1 MDEQLLKK
9 IDLIRERMG
18 VSYREARDALDRA
31 SGDVVAALV
40 LLEEE
45 LQGCHLCQKLKETL
59 EKGISTKLRLK
70 KGDHT
75 ILEFPAGL
83 GLAGVLGM
91 LLSDELAILG
101 AACTATALLTRCTLE
116 IAGEEREENEIQ
128 IEA

>member
-1 MDEQLLKK
+1 MDELLKK
-9 IDLIRERMG
+9 IDLIRERMD

-31 SGDVVAALV
+31 SGDVVGALV

-75 ILEFPAGL
+75 ILEFPAGR
-83 GLAGVLGM
+83 AGF
-91 LLSDELAILG
+91 S
-101 AACTATALLTRCTLE
+101 
-116 IAGEEREENEIQ
+116 
-128 IEA
+128 

>member
-1 MDEQLLKK
+1 MDELLKK
-9 IDLIRERMG
+9 IDLIRERMD

-31 SGDVVAALV
+31 SGDVVGALV

-45 LQGCHLCQKLKETL
+45 MQGGGLCEKLKETL
-59 EKGISTKLRLK
+59 DKGINAKLRLK

-75 ILEFPAGL
+75 ILEFSAGL

-101 AACTATALLTRCTLE
+101 AACTVTALLTRCTLE
-116 IAGEEREENEIQ
+116 IAGEEREEKERQ
-128 IEA
+128 IET

>member
-1 MDEQLLKK
+1 MDELLKK
-9 IDLIRERMG
+9 IDLIRERMD

-31 SGDVVAALV
+31 SGDVVGALV

-45 LQGCHLCQKLKETL
+45 MQGGGLCEKLKETL
-59 EKGISTKLRLK
+59 DKGINAKLRLK

-75 ILEFPAGL
+75 ILEFSAGL

-101 AACTATALLTRCTLE
+101 AACTVAAFLSGCTLE
-116 IAGEEREENEIQ
+116 IAGEEREEKERQ
-128 IEA
+128 IET

>member
-1 MDEQLLKK
+1 
-9 IDLIRERMG
+9 
-18 VSYREARDALDRA
+18 
-31 SGDVVAALV
+31 
-40 LLEEE
+40 LEEE

-101 AACTATALLTRCTLE
+101 AACTVTALLTRCTLE
-116 IAGEEREENEIQ
+116 IAGEEREEKERQ
-128 IEA
+128 IET

>member
-9 IDLIRERMG
+9 IDLIKERMD
-18 VSYREARDALDRA
+18 VSYKEASDALDRA

-45 LQGCHLCQKLKETL
+45 LQGEHLCEKLKETL
-59 EKGISTKLRLK
+59 EKGISAKLRLK

-91 LLSDELAILG
+91 LLSDELAVLG
-101 AACTATALLTRCTLE
+101 AACTVIALFSRCTLE
-116 IAGEEREENEIQ
+116 IAGEEREEKERQ
-128 IEA
+128 IET